1 MGHSLLPL
9 SRARAKRLLGTY
21 RAAPYRV
28 APSTWTEDGPVG
40 PALGFDDGVVGVQA
54 VAHQLLAAEETLEL
68 LEHLLAETRAQITRA
83 PARSSDVPEPKV
95 EQDSAPVQFALPTV
109 VEEPEPFLVLLMST
123 R

>member
-1 MGHSLLPL
+1 M
-9 SRARAKRLLGTY
+9 
-21 RAAPYRV
+21 
-28 APSTWTEDGPVG
+28 
-40 PALGFDDGVVGVQA
+40 QA